1 MSNPS
6 FIELY
11 NVDKKICDDLIEYHE
26 KNTLYKDHGYV
37 GIGSKYVMDKSS
49 KESIDVTFHN
59 DTKHKA
65 IINFFKELKVCLD
78 QYTNKYL
85 IKNGLA
91 TAYRNVISMFP
102 PLGGFKIPHYER
114 ASIEA
119 SRRQL
124 VYMLYLN
131 TVKDGGDTEF
141 IHQNIITKAEKGT
154 LVLWPADFTHLH
166 RGIVS
171 PTEIKYIATG
181 WLEVI

>member
-11 NVDKKICDDLIEYHE
+11 NVDKKICDDLIKYHE

-37 GIGSKYVMDKSS
+37 GIGS
-49 KESIDVTFHN
+49 
-59 DTKHKA
+59 
-65 IINFFKELKVCLD
+65 
-78 QYTNKYL
+78 KYL

-114 ASIEA
+114 ASIET

-154 LVLWPADFTHLH
+154 MVLWPADFTHLH